1 VSLALAD
8 GRLLGHDDV
17 RVPPLHIWTP
27 PRTGSAAD
35 EVIDFMALFGRP
47 PDAEQRL
54 ALDCLHSESSPG
66 RWAAYTVA
74 MVEARQQGKTGAV
87 MLPSAMA
94 DLWLFGRQLVLW
106 TAHLQST
113 ADKTF
118 ADLQQL
124 IEGCSDLSRRV
135 QSITSGNGNHTVTL
149 VTGAML
155 QFLART
161 GKGGRGFP
169 KVDSLTLDEAQSLK
183 QAHLGALLPTTAAAD
198 DPIVRMAGSAGAADA
213 EVWIEVRDRGRA
225 GSEDPDKGDPTLAY
239 IEWGARFEKCRLR
252 NCQHGKGTHG
262 CQLDN
267 PVRRQEAN
275 HTMRSAL
282 VPDGRNSPNTI
293 EAFRQSMGAEEFA
306 REILTWWGDGPG
318 GTAPKPIPKELW
330 EAREDESSLIVGS
343 IAIGIEIP
351 PSRASA
357 SVGVAGFRDDGRA
370 HLELARSEPGV
381 DWVVAQVA
389 KMVAEQ
395 DLFEIQDGKVA
406 RPAIVG
412 DKLALGPLMP
422 AFAAAGIVPVLLG
435 TAELVE
441 ACGGLQDDFENDKV
455 RHIGQQELTDMLDA
469 AVKRDVGDGGWLWGK
484 RLSAAAGVDISGVP
498 AITNANWALSHHQA
512 QPFFGARR

>member
-1 VSLALAD
+1 MNLALAED
-8 GRLLGHDDV
+8 RLMGHGDV

-27 PRTGSAAD
+27 PRVGSAAG
-35 EVIDFMALFGRP
+35 EVVDFMVLFGRP

-66 RWAAYTVA
+66 RWAAYTAA

-94 DLWLFGRQLVLW
+94 DLWLFGRRLVVW

-135 QSITSGNGNHTVTL
+135 RSITSGNGNHTVTL
-149 VTGAML
+149 ITGAML
-155 QFLART
+155 QFIARS
-161 GKGGRGFP
+161 GKTGRGFAE
-169 KVDSLTLDEAQSLK
+169 VDSLTLDEAQALK
-183 QAHLGALLPTTAAAD
+183 QAHLGALLPTTGAAD
-198 DPIVRMAGSAGAADA
+198 DPIVRMAGSAGDANA

-225 GSEDPDKGDPTLAY
+225 GSEEPSKGDPTLAY
-239 IEWGARFEKCRLR
+239 IEWGAQVVKCEQRGCLHAR
-252 NCQHGKGTHG
+252 GTQG

-275 HTMRSAL
+275 HTMRSDL
-282 VPDGRNSPNTI
+282 VPDGRNSPKTI
-293 EAFRQSMGAEEFA
+293 EAFRTSMGPEEFA
-306 REILTWWGDGPG
+306 REILSWWGDGPG
-318 GTAPKPIPKELW
+318 GTTARPIPMELW
-330 EAREDESSLIVGS
+330 AERLDEFSVIAGA

-357 SVGVAGFRDDGRA
+357 SVGVAGFREDGRA
-370 HLELARSEPGV
+370 HVELAHTDAGV
-381 DWVVAQVA
+381 DWVVARVA
-389 KMVAEQ
+389 KMVGEQ
-395 DLFEIQDGKVA
+395 GLFEIMDGKVA

-435 TAELVE
+435 TAELME

-455 RHIGQQELTDMLDA
+455 RHIGQQELTDMLEA
-469 AVKRDVGDGGWLWGK
+469 AVKRDVGDSGWLWGK
-484 RLSAAAGVDISGVP
+484 RLSAAAGSDISGIP
-498 AITNANWALSHHQA
+498 AITNANWALSHRQA